1 MIIFLILLVLLILII
16 LAIMIYAYFA
26 TFYSSNK
33 KADSDAIKLPNQ
45 PIYTSFKD
53 VIIKDIMDV
62 RKLKYKQYFIKS
74 FDGLLLSAKYYE
86 HYKNA
91 PIEIMF
97 HGYRGSSERDL
108 STGVKRAALCGH
120 NVLLIDQRAS
130 GNSQGHTISFGINE
144 HKDCLRWIT
153 FIKKKFGIHT
163 KIILTGI
170 SMGAATIMMTSSL
183 KLPKNVIGLIADCG
197 YTSPKEIIKKVIK
210 DMKLFPNLLY
220 PFVYFSARVFG
231 KFKLNETSPIECVR
245 KTKLPIIFFHGT
257 IDSFVPH
264 EMSKTLFKECKSKK
278 YIFIVENAEHGIS
291 YLVEPEKYI
300 NYVKQFFK

>member
-1 MIIFLILLVLLILII
+1 MIIFLILLGLLVLIA

-33 KADSDAIKLPNQ
+33 KSYTDEIKLPNL
-45 PIYTSFKD
+45 PLYTSFKD
-53 VIIKDIMDV
+53 VIIKDIKDV

-86 HYKNA
+86 HFKKA

-120 NVLLIDQRAS
+120 NVLLVDQRAS
-130 GNSQGHTISFGINE
+130 GDSQGHTISFGINE
-144 HKDCLRWIT
+144 HKDCLRWIA
-153 FIKKKFGIHT
+153 FVIKKFGVNT

-170 SMGAATIMMTSSL
+170 SMGAATIMMTSNS

-220 PFVYFSARVFG
+220 PFVYLSARVFG
-231 KFKLNETSPIECVR
+231 NFKLNETSPIECIR
-245 KTKLPIIFFHGT
+245 NTTLPIIFFHGT

-264 EMSKTLFKECKSKK
+264 EMSKTLFNECNSKK
-278 YIFIVENAEHGIS
+278 DIFIVENAEHGIS
-291 YLVEPEKYI
+291 YLVEPDKYI
-300 NYVKQFFK
+300 NYIKEFFK